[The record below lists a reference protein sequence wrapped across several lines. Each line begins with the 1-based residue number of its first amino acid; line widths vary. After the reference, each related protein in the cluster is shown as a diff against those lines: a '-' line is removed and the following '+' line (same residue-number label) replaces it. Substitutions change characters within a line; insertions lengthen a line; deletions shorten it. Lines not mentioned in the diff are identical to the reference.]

1 MIPVKNNII
10 MKFSDSKISYSKQ
23 DEIWKEFCSI
33 LSEMKTT
40 DEVFRFLKDLL
51 NRQERL
57 MIARRLHIA
66 YLLFQGLDYKQI
78 AQQIKTGKNT
88 ITKVSK
94 LLKFGRNGYKK
105 AIKRLEKNNK
115 NIDKKI
121 KNYYH

>member
-1 MIPVKNNII
+1 